1 MKLPST
7 DTHFKPRDWDTYQ
20 LYQYEFALEHCAHR
34 RTAIDCGAH
43 VGIMTHR
50 MCKNF
55 YTTHAFEPQWSE
67 YLEHNMQEYANW
79 ELHTSILSDHTGTQ
93 LFEVNP
99 SNTGNSSVSPRGLP
113 LACTTLDSYE
123 FRGVDLIKI
132 DVEGHELELLQG
144 STQTIQRTLP
154 VLLVE
159 LEPKSPQ
166 RHEVERLL
174 GDLGYAQ
181 ILRKNA
187 DTVWTAKG

>member
-7 DTHFKPRDWDTYQ
+7 DTHFKPSDWDTYQ
-20 LYQYEFALEHCAHR
+20 LYQYEFALENTTAR
-34 RTAIDCGAH
+34 RTAVDCGAH

-55 YTTHAFEPQWSE
+55 YTTHAFEPQWHE

-79 ELHTSILSDHTGTQ
+79 HLHTSLLSNTTGTQ
-93 LFEVNP
+93 LFEVN
-99 SNTGNSSVSPRGLP
+99 SANTGNSSVSRSGTPRE
-113 LACTTLDSYE
+113 CTTLDSYE
-123 FRGVDLIKI
+123 LRGVDLIKI

-144 STQTIQRTLP
+144 AERTIALTKP

-174 GDLGYAQ
+174 GDYGYAQ

-187 DTVWTAKG
+187 DTVWTAK